1 VTKLTRLMAGIII
14 AGVVVQG
21 ALAGGFLA
29 GRPALRDL
37 HERVGHGLLAVA
49 VMLLVLG
56 LLARLR
62 RPPSTAQLP
71 TRAALVLALTVTVF
85 AGMQAS
91 RGSGDLL
98 MAHIPVAFAVLALAA
113 RLLTRGDERSLH
125 RDGGHGARRPMK
137 RWRQALRANR

>member
-56 LLARLR
+56 LHSGSTTSPPRCVAGGAGWARVRLR
-62 RPPSTAQLP
+62 AVVAGPGRGP
-71 TRAALVLALTVTVF
+71 RCLAGAEEVV
-85 AGMQAS
+85 
-91 RGSGDLL
+91 GD
-98 MAHIPVAFAVLALAA
+98 IPVGVEHAHRRNRLVRQL
-113 RLLTRGDERSLH
+113 LLTSSLTPEAV
-125 RDGGHGARRPMK
+125 GVNTEG
-137 RWRQALRANR
+137 WS